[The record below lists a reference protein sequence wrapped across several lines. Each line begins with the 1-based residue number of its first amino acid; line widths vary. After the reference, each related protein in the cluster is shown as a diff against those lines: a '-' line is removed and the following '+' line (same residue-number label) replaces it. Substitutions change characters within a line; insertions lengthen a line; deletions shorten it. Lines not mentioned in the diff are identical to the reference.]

1 MQTMLEWSGSTVPVH
16 FQFRT
21 GDPIPSATTS
31 GAAVQWQKPDGKTTT
46 LTAGAPF
53 LETDMPGIYQAT
65 WENRH
70 RQFAVNLPADESRIA
85 PMPIDELARLGVP
98 IGAVTEPAAATARL
112 QKREM
117 QRTELE
123 NHQKL
128 WRWLLASALAIT
140 LVEITLSGW
149 LARRAT
155 TVQTA
160 T

>member
-1 MQTMLEWSGSTVPVH
+1 
-16 FQFRT
+16 
-21 GDPIPSATTS
+21 
-31 GAAVQWQKPDGKTTT
+31 VQWQKPDGKNIS
-46 LTAGAPF
+46 LAAGAPF

-65 WENRH
+65 WENRR

-98 IGAVTEPAAATARL
+98 IGVTEQAATAARV

-128 WRWLLASALAIT
+128 WRWLLAAALAIT
-140 LVEITLSGW
+140 LLEIVMSGW

-160 T
+160 A